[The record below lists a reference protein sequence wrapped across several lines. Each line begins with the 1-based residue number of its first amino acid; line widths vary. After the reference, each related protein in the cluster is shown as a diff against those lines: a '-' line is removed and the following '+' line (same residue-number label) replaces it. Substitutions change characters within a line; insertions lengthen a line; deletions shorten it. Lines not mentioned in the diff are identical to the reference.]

1 MDTVVYKRHGKRE
14 KLSAKE
20 KCSRHKRNRSCQK
33 KKARGKGEI
42 PAAKEK
48 MLAAKGNG
56 SR

>member
-48 MLAAKGNG
+48 MLAARGNG